1 MGVRMPPQYAEYVL
15 PVGHA
20 QLAPNIGS
28 KASKLQFLMRKGF
41 PVPVTHV
48 CTWDAFL
55 RYAADDVTLVEQLRS
70 ELAATLKPDR
80 CYAVRSSANI
90 EDSLDH
96 SFAGQFKSA
105 LNVSGVEG
113 VFHAIWSIWAL
124 TRAPNV
130 QSYLRKIGRN
140 PDELK
145 MAVVIQEMVTPVAS
159 GVAFSKNPITGM
171 DEVIVEAVQGSGV
184 ALMQDGA
191 TPQRWVNK
199 WGEWLSTPECEQ
211 LDRSVV
217 SDIVAQTKAIAQAYG
232 AAVDLEWVY
241 DGRQVYWVQLRE
253 ITTIKNLN
261 LYSHRIPREMLPGL
275 IKPLVWSIN
284 IPLVGGV
291 WKKLLTELIGPNDL
305 DPHRLIKQFYYRAYF
320 NMGTLG
326 EVFESLGF
334 PREALEIMMGVGTT
348 GSERPSFKPSGR
360 TFRHTPRMFR
370 FAADKLTFGRR
381 IKAFVPAMRERYR
394 AFRFEQASRLSER
407 ELLAEIDQLY
417 ALTQQT
423 AYFNIVG
430 PLLMF
435 MHNAMFKSQ
444 LRKLKVDFASF
455 DLTYG
460 MDELH
465 DYDPNYHLGHLAR
478 CYLELDAAVRDRI
491 ASASY
496 EQFRQLPGIDEFK
509 QEVERFI
516 RLFGHLSDSG
526 NDFSSVPWR
535 ENPDVVLRMLVN
547 TANTPT
553 PAHAPRKATFEELR
567 LPAPRCWMLE
577 LVYRNARQFRLYRE
591 TIGSLYTL
599 GYGLF
604 RPYFMAL
611 GEHFVRRGILAA
623 RDDILF
629 LDFAE
634 VRMAVEDQSLGGDY
648 AHKVA
653 QRQREMDEYR
663 HVAIPETIYG
673 DQPPPL
679 TAHIG
684 NRLTGIATSRGHYTG
699 PARIVQGIG
708 DFNKVQPGDVL
719 VIPFSDVGWTPLF
732 TKAGAVIA
740 ESGGILSHS
749 SIVAREYNIP
759 AVVSVT
765 GACQLADNT
774 RVSVDGYKGE
784 VLVHTDKE
792 VA

>member
-1 MGVRMPPQYAEYVL
+1 MDTRYVFELVDPHL
-15 PVGHA
+15 PKT
-20 QLAPNIGS
+20 IGN
-28 KASKLQFLMRKGF
+28 KAKNLRFLMEKGF
-41 PVPVTHV
+41 PVPVAYV
-48 CTWDAFL
+48 CTWNAYL
-55 RYAADDVTLVEQLRS
+55 RYLADDVELIEQVRS
-70 ELAATLKPDR
+70 ELVATIKPDR
-80 CYAVRSSANI
+80 RYAVRSSANI
-90 EDSLDH
+90 EDRLDY

-105 LNVSGVEG
+105 LDVCGADGVLQ
-113 VFHAIWSIWAL
+113 AMWSIWTLASSPGVK
-124 TRAPNV
+124 T
-130 QSYLRKIGRN
+130 YLRKIGFEA
-140 PDELK
+140 DGLK
-145 MAVVIQEMVTPVAS
+145 MAVVVQEMVTPVTS

-184 ALMQDGA
+184 ALMQEGA
-191 TPQRWVNK
+191 TPQRWINK
-199 WGEWLSTPECEQ
+199 WGEWLASPEHEC
-211 LDRSVV
+211 LDRAVV
-217 SDIVAQTKAIAQAYG
+217 REIVAKTKAIAKAYG

-241 DGRQVYWVQLRE
+241 DGHDVYWVQVRE

-261 LYSHRIPREMLPGL
+261 LYSHRIPREMLPGMIRPL
-275 IKPLVWSIN
+275 IWSIN

-291 WKKLLTELIGPNDL
+291 WKQLLTELIGPNDL

-348 GSERPSFKPSGR
+348 GSERPSFKPSGQ
-360 TFRHTPRMFR
+360 TFRHTPRMVR

-381 IKAFVPAMRERYR
+381 IEAFVPVMRERYR
-394 AFRFEQASRLSER
+394 AFRFEQAGDLSER
-407 ELLAEIDQLY
+407 ELLAEIDKLY
-417 ALTQQT
+417 TLTQQT

-435 MHNAMFKSQ
+435 MHNAMFKGQ
-444 LRKLKVDFASF
+444 LRKLEVDFASF
-455 DLTYG
+455 DLTHG

-465 DYDPNYHLGHLAR
+465 EYDPNVHLHRLSQRYVAGDALLKERLAGM
-478 CYLELDAAVRDRI
+478 
-491 ASASY
+491 SY
-496 EQFRQLPGIDEFK
+496 EQFRQLPGLAEF
-509 QEVERFI
+509 QREVAQFI
-516 RLFGHLSDSG
+516 EQFGHLSDSG

-535 ENPDVVLRMLVN
+535 ENPDGVLQMLVS
-547 TANTPT
+547 AASA
-553 PAHAPRKATFEELR
+553 PAPVHAPSKTTFEELR
-567 LPAPRCWMLE
+567 LPAPRRWMLGMI
-577 LVYRNARQFRLYRE
+577 YRGARQYRLYRE
-591 TIGSLYTL
+591 AISSLYTF

-611 GEHFVRRGILAA
+611 GEHLVRRGILAA

-634 VRMAVEDQSLGGDY
+634 VRAAVEDQSAGGDY

-653 QRQREMDEYR
+653 ERRREMDEYR
-663 HVAIPETIYG
+663 NATIPETIYG

-679 TAHIG
+679 TDHTG
-684 NRLTGIATSRGHYTG
+684 DRLTGIATSRGYYTG
-699 PARIVQGIG
+699 PARVVHGMG
-708 DFNKVQPGDVL
+708 DFNKVQAGDVL

-759 AVVSVT
+759 AVVSVN
-765 GACQLADNT
+765 GACRLADNT

-784 VLVHTDKE
+784 VLVHDSP
-792 VA
+792 VQ

>member
-1 MGVRMPPQYAEYVL
+1 MKTRYVFELVDSHL
-15 PVGHA
+15 PKTVGNKA
-20 QLAPNIGS
+20 KQLR
-28 KASKLQFLMRKGF
+28 FLSDKGF
-41 PVPVTHV
+41 RIPGTLV
-48 CTWDAFL
+48 CTWDA
-55 RYAADDVTLVEQLRS
+55 YAHYQADNVVLVEDLRS
-70 ELAATLKPDR
+70 ALASHVDPGQS
-80 CYAVRSSANI
+80 YAVRSSANI
-90 EDSLDH
+90 EDGLDH

-105 LNVSGVEG
+105 LNVHGVDG
-113 VFHAIWSIWAL
+113 ILQAVWSIWAL

-130 QSYLRKIGRN
+130 QSYLRKMGRD

-145 MAVVIQEMVTPVAS
+145 MAVVVQEMVKPVYS
-159 GVAFSKNPITGM
+159 GVAFSKNPMTGM
-171 DEVIVEAVQGSGV
+171 DEVIVEAVQGSGA
-184 ALMQDGA
+184 ALVQGGV

-199 WGEWLSTPECEQ
+199 WGEWLSTPDGEQ
-211 LDRSVV
+211 LDRSVA
-217 SDIVAQTKAIAQAYG
+217 SDIVAQTKAIAKAYG

-261 LYSHRIPREMLPGL
+261 LYSHRIPREMLPGM
-275 IKPLVWSIN
+275 IKPLIWSIN

-291 WKKLLTELIGPNDL
+291 WKQLLTELIGPNDL
-305 DPHRLIKQFYYRAYF
+305 DPHRLIKPFYYRAYF

-348 GSERPSFKPSGR
+348 GLERPSFKPSGR
-360 TFRHTPRMFR
+360 TFRHTPRMVR
-370 FAADKLTFGRR
+370 FAADKLTFDRR
-381 IKAFVPAMRERYR
+381 IAAFIPVMHKRYR
-394 AFRFEQASRLSER
+394 AFHFEQAGGLSER
-407 ELLAEIDQLY
+407 ELLAEIDKLY

-435 MHNAMFKSQ
+435 MHNAMFKGQ
-444 LRKLKVDFASF
+444 LRKLEVDFASF
-455 DLTYG
+455 DLTHG

-465 DYDPNYHLGHLAR
+465 EYDPNIHLHRLGQRYVAGDALLKERLAGM
-478 CYLELDAAVRDRI
+478 
-491 ASASY
+491 SY
-496 EQFRQLPGIDEFK
+496 EQFRQLPGLAEF
-509 QEVERFI
+509 QREVAQFI
-516 RLFGHLSDSG
+516 EQFGHLSDSG

-535 ENPDVVLRMLVN
+535 ENPDVVLQMLVN
-547 TANTPT
+547 AASA
-553 PAHAPRKATFEELR
+553 PAPVYAPSKTTFEELR
-567 LPAPRCWMLE
+567 LPAPRRWMLGMI
-577 LVYRNARQFRLYRE
+577 YRGARQYRLYRE
-591 TIGSLYTL
+591 AISSLYTF

-611 GEHFVRRGILAA
+611 GEHLVRRGILAA

-634 VRMAVEDQSLGGDY
+634 VRAAVEEPSVGGDY

-653 QRQREMDEYR
+653 ERRREMDEYR

-679 TAHIG
+679 TDQTG
-684 NRLTGIATSRGHYTG
+684 DRLTGIATSRGYYTG
-699 PARIVQGIG
+699 PARVVQGMC
-708 DFNKVQPGDVL
+708 DFNKVQAGDVL

-759 AVVSVT
+759 AVVSVH
-765 GACQLADNT
+765 GACQLADNA

-784 VLVHTDKE
+784 VLVHGGE
-792 VA
+792 

>member
-1 MGVRMPPQYAEYVL
+1 MRSRMQPGRVEYVF
-15 PVGHA
+15 PVDHA

-28 KASKLQFLMRKGF
+28 KAGKLQFLIRKGF
-41 PVPVTHV
+41 PVPVTYV

-55 RYAADDVTLVEQLRS
+55 RYAADDVTLIEQLRS
-70 ELAATLKPDR
+70 ELAATLKLDR

-90 EDSLDH
+90 EDSLDY

-105 LNVSGVEG
+105 LNVRGVEG

-130 QSYLRKIGRN
+130 QSYLRKMGCD
-140 PDELK
+140 PDELR

-159 GVAFSKNPITGM
+159 GVAFSKNPITGT
-171 DEVIVEAVQGSGV
+171 DEVIVEAVQGSGA
-184 ALMQDGA
+184 ALVQGGA

-217 SDIVAQTKAIAQAYG
+217 SDIVAQTKAIAKAYG

-241 DGRQVYWVQLRE
+241 DGQKVYWVQLRE
-253 ITTIKNLN
+253 ITTIKNIN

-291 WKKLLTELIGPNDL
+291 WKSLLTELIGPNDL
-305 DPHRLIKQFYYRAYF
+305 DAHKLIKQFYYRAYF
-320 NMGTLG
+320 NMGVLG
-326 EVFESLGF
+326 KVFESLGF
-334 PREALEIMMGVGTT
+334 PREALEIMMGVGAT
-348 GSERPSFKPSGR
+348 GSERPSFKPSSR
-360 TFRHTPRMFR
+360 TFRHTPRMVR

-381 IKAFVPAMRERYR
+381 IKAFIPAMHEKYR
-394 AFRFEQASRLSER
+394 AFRFEQAGDLSEP
-407 ELLAEIDQLY
+407 ELLAEIDKLY
-417 ALTQQT
+417 TLTQQT

-435 MHNAMFKSQ
+435 MHNGMFKGQ
-444 LRKLKVDFASF
+444 LRKLDVDFANF
-455 DLTYG
+455 DLTTG

-478 CYLELDAAVRDRI
+478 RFLEFDAAVRDRI
-491 ASASY
+491 ARAGY
-496 EQFRQLPGIDEFK
+496 EQFRQLPGLDEFK
-509 QEVERFI
+509 QEIEHFI
-516 RLFGHLSDSG
+516 QQFGHLSDSG

-535 ENPDVVLRMLVN
+535 ENPDVVLQMLVN
-547 TANTPT
+547 AASVPV
-553 PAHAPRKATFEELR
+553 PVHAPSKTTFRELR
-567 LPAPRCWMLE
+567 LPAPRRWMLG
-577 LVYRNARQFRLYRE
+577 LVYRNAREYRLYRE
-591 TIGSLYTL
+591 AIGSLYTF

-604 RPYFMAL
+604 RPYFLAL
-611 GEHFVRRGILAA
+611 GEHFARRGILAT
-623 RDDILF
+623 RDHILF

-634 VRMAVEDQSLGGDY
+634 VRAAVEDKSVGGDY

-653 QRQREMDEYR
+653 ERRREMDEYR
-663 HVAIPETIYG
+663 HVTIPETIYG

-684 NRLTGIATSRGHYTG
+684 DRLTGIATSRGYYTG

-708 DFNKVQPGDVL
+708 DFNKVQAGDVL

-765 GACQLADNT
+765 SACSLQDGKI
-774 RVSVDGYKGE
+774 VSVDGYRGE
-784 VLVHTDKE
+784 VIVHDSP
-792 VA
+792 VQ

>member
-1 MGVRMPPQYAEYVL
+1 MRSRMQPGYVEYVL

-28 KASKLQFLMRKGF
+28 KASKLQFLIRRGF

-55 RYAADDVTLVEQLRS
+55 RYAADDVTLVEQIRA
-70 ELAATLKPDR
+70 ELAARLKPDR
-80 CYAVRSSANI
+80 YYAVRSSANI
-90 EDSLDH
+90 EDSLEH
-96 SFAGQFKSA
+96 SFAGQFKSV
-105 LNVSGVEG
+105 LNVRGVEG

-130 QSYLRKIGRN
+130 QSYLRKMGRR

-145 MAVVIQEMVTPVAS
+145 MAVVIQEMVQPVAS

-171 DEVIVEAVQGSGV
+171 DEVIVEAVQGSGA

-199 WGEWLSTPECEQ
+199 WGEWIGAPECEQ
-211 LDRSVV
+211 LDRSVISGV
-217 SDIVAQTKAIAQAYG
+217 VAQTKAIAQAYG

-253 ITTIKNLN
+253 ITTIKNVN

-291 WKKLLTELIGPNDL
+291 WKQLLTELIGPNDL

-320 NMGTLG
+320 NMGVLG

-334 PREALEIMMGVGTT
+334 PREALEIMMGVGTA

-360 TFRHTPRMFR
+360 TFRHTPRMLR
-370 FAADKLTFGRR
+370 FAADKLTFGHR
-381 IKAFVPAMRERYR
+381 IKAFIPAMREQYR
-394 AFRFEQASRLSER
+394 AFRFEQAGRLSER
-407 ELLAEIDQLY
+407 ELLAEIDKLY

-435 MHNAMFKSQ
+435 MHNGMFKGQ
-444 LRKLKVDFASF
+444 LRKLDVDFANF
-455 DLTYG
+455 DLTTG
-460 MDELH
+460 MDELR
-465 DYDPNYHLGHLAR
+465 DYDPNYHLAHLAR
-478 CYLELDAAVRDRI
+478 RFLKLDVAVRDRI
-491 ASASY
+491 ASVSY
-496 EQFRQLPGIDEFK
+496 EQFRQLPGLDEFK
-509 QEVERFI
+509 QDVERFI
-516 RLFGHLSDSG
+516 QQFGHLSDSG
-526 NDFSSVPWR
+526 TDFSSVPWR
-535 ENPDVVLRMLVN
+535 ENPDVVLQMLVN
-547 TANTPT
+547 TANTPSPT
-553 PAHAPRKATFEELR
+553 HAPRKTTFEELR
-567 LPAPRCWMLE
+567 LPAPRRWVLNHI
-577 LVYRNARQFRLYRE
+577 YQTARQYRLYRE
-591 TIGSLYTL
+591 VIGSLYTF

-604 RPYFMAL
+604 RPYFFAL

-634 VRMAVEDQSLGGDY
+634 VRVAVEDQAAGGDY
-648 AHKVA
+648 AHRVA
-653 QRQREMDEYR
+653 QRQREMEEYR
-663 HVAIPETIYG
+663 HAAIPETIYG

-679 TAHIG
+679 TAHVG
-684 NRLTGIATSRGHYTG
+684 DRLTGIATSRGHYTG

-708 DFNKVQPGDVL
+708 DFSKVQPGDVL

-732 TKAGAVIA
+732 TKVGAVIA

-759 AVVSVT
+759 AVVSVN
-765 GACQLADNT
+765 GACRLPDNAL
-774 RVSVDGYKGE
+774 VSVDGYKGE
-784 VLVHTDKE
+784 VLIHTEKE
-792 VA
+792 RA

>member
-1 MGVRMPPQYAEYVL
+1 MRSRIQPGHVEYVF

-20 QLAPNIGS
+20 QLAPNVGS
-28 KASKLQFLMRKGF
+28 KAGKLQFLMRKGF

-55 RYAADDVTLVEQLRS
+55 RYAADDVTLIEQLRS

-90 EDSLDH
+90 EDGLDH

-105 LNVSGVEG
+105 LNVSGVDG
-113 VFHAIWSIWAL
+113 VLQAIWSIWAL

-130 QSYLRKIGRN
+130 QTYLRKIGVE
-140 PDELK
+140 PDHLK

-159 GVAFSKNPITGM
+159 GVAFSKNPMTGM
-171 DEVIVEAVQGSGV
+171 DEVIVEAVQGSGA
-184 ALMQDGA
+184 ALVQGGV

-199 WGEWLSTPECEQ
+199 WGEWLSTPDGEQ

-217 SDIVAQTKAIAQAYG
+217 SDIVAQTKAIAKAFG

-241 DGRQVYWVQLRE
+241 NGRQVYWVQLRE
-253 ITTIKNLN
+253 ITTIKNVN

-275 IKPLVWSIN
+275 IKPLIWSIN

-291 WKKLLTELIGPNDL
+291 WKQLLTELIGPNDL

-360 TFRHTPRMFR
+360 TFRHTPRMVR

-381 IKAFVPAMRERYR
+381 IKAFIPAMREKYR
-394 AFRFEQASRLSER
+394 AFRFERAGDLSEC
-407 ELLAEIDQLY
+407 ELLAEIDRLY

-435 MHNAMFKSQ
+435 MHNGMFKGQ
-444 LRKLKVDFASF
+444 LRKLDVDFANF
-455 DLTYG
+455 DLTTG

-478 CYLELDAAVRDRI
+478 RFLELDVAVRDTI
-491 ASASY
+491 ANAGY
-496 EQFRQLPGIDEFK
+496 EQFRQLPGLDEFK
-509 QEVERFI
+509 QDVERFI
-516 RLFGHLSDSG
+516 QQFGHLSDSG
-526 NDFSSVPWR
+526 TDFSSVPWR
-535 ENPDVVLRMLVN
+535 ENPDMVLQMLVN
-547 TANTPT
+547 TANTPSLT
-553 PAHAPRKATFEELR
+553 HAPRKTTFEELR
-567 LPAPRCWMLE
+567 LPAPRRWMLNHI
-577 LVYRNARQFRLYRE
+577 YQNARQYRLYRE
-591 TIGSLYTL
+591 AIGSLYTF

-611 GEHFVRRGILAA
+611 GEHFVRRGILAS

-629 LDFAE
+629 LNFAE
-634 VRMAVEDQSLGGDY
+634 VRAAVEDKAAGGDY
-648 AHKVA
+648 DRVA
-653 QRQREMDEYR
+653 QRRREMEECR
-663 HVAIPETIYG
+663 HAAIPETIYG
-673 DQPPPL
+673 DQPPLL

-684 NRLTGIATSRGHYTG
+684 DRLSGIATSRGHYTG
-699 PARIVQGIG
+699 PARIVQGIA
-708 DFNKVQPGDVL
+708 DFSKVQPGDVL

-759 AVVSVT
+759 AVVSVN

-784 VLVHTDKE
+784 VLVHRE
-792 VA
+792 E